1 MKLIKEL
8 WLYREMTKNLVKR
21 DLKSR
26 YKGSILGFLW
36 MLINPLFQL
45 VIYTIV
51 FGYILPSDI
60 DKFYMF
66 LFVALVPWIFFS
78 ECLNGGTTCVKSQ
91 QDLVKKIHFPRQ
103 VLPISFVASSFVN
116 MLLSFVV
123 IFIVI
128 IFSGIGVNPLA
139 LLLLPVIMLLEFMMA
154 LGITFLASAL
164 TVYFRDMEH
173 IFSVLTLAWMYMTPV
188 LYSPERIPEELQF
201 ILYANPMSQI
211 IIMYRDVLYYKKFPT
226 GESML
231 YATIF
236 AVVLL
241 LIGSIVFERLQR
253 HFAEEL

>member
-103 VLPISFVASSFVN
+103 VLPISFVASRFVN

>member
-1 MKLIKEL
+1 MKLFKEL
-8 WLYREMTKNLVKR
+8 WFYREMTKNLVKR

-51 FGYILPSDI
+51 FGYIMPSDI

-78 ECLNGGTTCVKSQ
+78 ESLNGGTTCVRSQ

-103 VLPISFVASSFVN
+103 ILPISFVTSRFVN
-116 MLLSFVV
+116 MLLSFIV
-123 IFIVI
+123 IFIVAI
-128 IFSGIGVNPLA
+128 ISGIGINPVALLA
-139 LLLLPVIMLLEFMMA
+139 LPVVMLLEYMMA
-154 LGITFLASAL
+154 LGITFFASAL

-173 IFSVLTLAWMYMTPV
+173 IFNVLTMAWMYLTPV
-188 LYSPERIPEELQF
+188 LYSADRVPENLQF

-211 IIMYRDVLYYKKFPT
+211 VIMYRDILYYKQLPT
-226 GESML
+226 SDSML
-231 YATIF
+231 YAFVF
-236 AVVLL
+236 ATLMLV
-241 LIGSIVFERLQR
+241 IGNLVFERLQR